1 MVRALGEGVDRFFF
15 GRVGVECARQF
26 RGFENFEQERR
37 ELAKFEV
44 AVGGAKRAQETNQ
57 SSEAAAIKETDLFEL
72 EDEFLCL
79 KDVLFDL
86 ELERTG
92 FLASHDAAAAAND
105 DDIPAELR
113 LQLKLHWST
122 ARFAAS

>member
-15 GRVGVECARQF
+15 GRVGVEYAGQF
-26 RGFENFEQERR
+26 RGFENFEKERR
-37 ELAKFEV
+37 ELAEFEV
-44 AVGGAKRAQETNQ
+44 AAGGAKRAQETNQ
-57 SSEAAAIKETDLFEL
+57 SSETAAIKEADLFEL

-79 KDVLFDL
+79 EGVLFDL
-86 ELERTG
+86 ELKRAG

-113 LQLKLHWST
+113 LQLKLHWNT
-122 ARFAAS
+122 A